1 MIWADAVAHIE
12 EMRNTYKLLV
22 GKPKMKRL
30 LGKIGHRW
38 EDKITMD
45 PKVIS
50 PEGVYW
56 INPAQD
62 RKQ

>member
-1 MIWADAVAHIE
+1 
-12 EMRNTYKLLV
+12 
-22 GKPKMKRL
+22 
-30 LGKIGHRW
+30 
-38 EDKITMD
+38 MD

-62 RKQ
+62 RKQWRDFVYTVTHFRVP